1 MDKAVFW
8 LAENKDK
15 ALVSGLGSWLGA
27 EVQITALY
35 VAKTDHA
42 GLARMLDELKL
53 QRVKIGEGDG
63 KMLGFGGTSTQPT
76 KEAEVDVPAAAEV
89 VAPGDAAEDGRVCRY
104 CGTALKPR
112 QLVACAAEACREKWS
127 KDRNREY
134 RERKKQQPPSD
145 PSLKGKEPGNCEIC
159 GDPLTDPRAKVCK
172 KKACHQKRN
181 NAYAKDFYEK
191 NRLGLAENAPYTVLQ
206 GAKAGETASSNTMGW
221 WLRDNLLSPGDV
233 VKHATR
239 GTYKIIRRSGKLT
252 MLRMKEEAKSG

>member
-8 LAENKDK
+8 LAEDTDN
-15 ALVSGLGSWLGA
+15 ALVSGLGRRLGA

-42 GLARMLDELKL
+42 GLVRMLDELKL
-53 QRVKIGEGDG
+53 ARVQFGEKETYALPLPEG
-63 KMLGFGGTSTQPT
+63 
-76 KEAEVDVPAAAEV
+76 KEAEVDVPAVAEV
-89 VAPGDAAEDGRVCRY
+89 VVPGDAADDGRWCRY

-112 QLVACAAEACREKWS
+112 QMAACGAEACREKWS
-127 KDRNREY
+127 KDRNRDY
-134 RERKKQQPPSD
+134 RERKKQQPPPD
-145 PSLKGKEPGNCEIC
+145 PSMKVKEPGTCEIC
-159 GDPLTDPRAKVCK
+159 GDPLTDLRAKVCK
-172 KKACHQKRN
+172 KKACRQKRN

-252 MLRMKEEAKSG
+252 MLRIKEEAKSG